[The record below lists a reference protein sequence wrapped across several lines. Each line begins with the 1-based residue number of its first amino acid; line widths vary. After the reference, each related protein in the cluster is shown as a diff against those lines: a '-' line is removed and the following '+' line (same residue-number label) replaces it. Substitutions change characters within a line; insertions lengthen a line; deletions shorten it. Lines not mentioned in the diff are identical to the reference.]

1 MKYYIVQWNIRDSE
15 NEYFQQVIIKTEL
28 RLVVDNLFIKT
39 IEAYYGYSVNN
50 GVVTDG
56 DYQLENDYRIIKFKS
71 IKEINKN
78 IAQLGKKHFGISIID
93 LDELDIPF

>member
-50 GVVTDG
+50 GIITDN
-56 DYQLENDYRIIKFKS
+56 DYQLENDYRIINFQK